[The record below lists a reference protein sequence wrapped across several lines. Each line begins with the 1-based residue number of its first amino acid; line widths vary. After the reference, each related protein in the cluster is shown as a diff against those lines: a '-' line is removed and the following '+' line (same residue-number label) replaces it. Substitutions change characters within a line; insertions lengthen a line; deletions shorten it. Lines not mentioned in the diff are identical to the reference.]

1 MKLKIGVIGVG
12 TIGTAHAR
20 SILNGEVEGLE
31 LCALCDSEPK
41 RKSDLEAEFS
51 NIPVFSS
58 SDELISSGLV
68 DAVIIS
74 TPHYFHPI
82 IAKKALDAG
91 IHVLCEKPLCVYTRG
106 IEELFEI
113 AKKNKLTFAVML
125 NQRTNKL
132 FSEAKRIIESG
143 EIGEIRRSS
152 WIITNWYR
160 TQPYYNSGSWRA
172 TWRGEGGGVLT
183 NQAPHN
189 LDLWYWLCG
198 MPKSVFA
205 SCKAGKYHN
214 IEVEDEASIFAEYE
228 NGATGVFITT
238 TGDPLGVNRLEIS
251 GTRGKILLED
261 ARLVHTVL
269 EYGENDIVSGE
280 FPVKSTER
288 VVLDEEYNGHV
299 RILQNFTNSI
309 LYGEKLISPAT
320 EALAEVKICNM
331 AYLSEWTGEKI
342 TAPLDEALYV
352 EKLQEKISA
361 SIQKG
366 EADKKDDRLTETYLK
381 KWSTNW

>member
-41 RKSDLEAEFS
+41 RKADLEAEFS
-51 NIPVFSS
+51 NIPVFLS
-58 SDELISSGLV
+58 SDELISSGLA

-214 IEVEDEASIFAEYE
+214 IEVEDEASIFTEYE

-342 TAPLDEALYV
+342 TAPLDESLYV

-366 EADKKDDRLTETYLK
+366 EADKKDDHLTETYLK

>member
-1 MKLKIGVIGVG
+1 MKLKIGIIGLG
-12 TIGTAHAR
+12 AIGTAHAK
-20 SILNGEVEGLE
+20 SILNGEVYGLD
-31 LCALCDSEPK
+31 LCALCDNDPK
-41 RKSDLEAEFS
+41 RKASLEVEFS
-51 NIPVFSS
+51 SIPVFLSD
-58 SDELISSGLV
+58 DELISSGLV
-68 DAVIIS
+68 DAVIIA

-91 IHVLCEKPLCVYTRG
+91 IHVLCEKPLCVYTKG

-113 AKKNKLTFAVML
+113 AEKNKLILAVML

-160 TQPYYNSGSWRA
+160 TQPYYDSGSWRA

-198 MPKSVFA
+198 MPKSIFA
-205 SCKAGKYHN
+205 SCKVGKYHN

-228 NGATGVFITT
+228 NGATGVFIAT

-261 ARLVHTVL
+261 ARLVCTTL
-269 EYGENDIVSGE
+269 EYGESDLVSGE
-280 FPVKSTER
+280 YPIKTTER
-288 VVLDEEYNGHV
+288 VILDEEYNGHV
-299 RILQNFTNSI
+299 RILQNFTNAI
-309 LYGEKLISPAT
+309 LHGEKLISPAT
-320 EALAEVKICNM
+320 DALAEVKICNM
-331 AYLSEWTGEKI
+331 AYLSEWIGEKI
-342 TAPLDEALYV
+342 TAPFDETLYL
-352 EKLQEKISA
+352 EKLQEKIA
-361 SIQKG
+361 SSTQKSQTG
-366 EADKKDDRLTETYLK
+366 EKDDLFAPTYLK